1 MTQKSQVCQK
11 KLAGTE
17 VSTMLT
23 WNEQKED
30 VSDDSQKEDVD
41 KNGDNEGTPQVSKL
55 PLSG

>member
-1 MTQKSQVCQK
+1 MTQKSHVCQRN
-11 KLAGTE
+11 AGTE

-41 KNGDNEGTPQVSKL
+41 KNDDDEGTPQVSKL
-55 PLSG
+55 PLSR

>member
-1 MTQKSQVCQK
+1 MSVKRN
-11 KLAGTE
+11 AGTE

-23 WNEQKED
+23 WNEPKED

-55 PLSG
+55 PQSG